1 MKFYEFN
8 EHEYYALI
16 QAIDEESAYEEYVEF
31 VGGDTV
37 EDIKLEG
44 KPTEITALEALLK
57 LGSAISDEDSEVP
70 VSEVLDILFNTEI
83 PLKLIDGDLA

>member
-16 QAIDEESAYEEYVEF
+16 QAIDEEHAYEEYVEF

-37 EDIKLEG
+37 DDIKLEG
-44 KPTEITALEALLK
+44 KPTEITELEALLK
-57 LGSAISDEDSEVP
+57 LGSAISDEEPNVP
-70 VSEVLDILFNTEI
+70 VEEVIDILRDTEI
-83 PLKLIDGDLA
+83 PLKLIDGDLT